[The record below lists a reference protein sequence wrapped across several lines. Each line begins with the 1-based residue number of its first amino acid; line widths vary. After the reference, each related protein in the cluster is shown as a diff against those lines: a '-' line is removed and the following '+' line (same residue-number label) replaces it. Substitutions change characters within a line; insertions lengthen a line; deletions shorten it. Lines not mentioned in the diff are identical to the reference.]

1 MSDGEFSIL
10 IVDDEPN
17 IRSGLCKGLQ
27 ALADRVD
34 VAAHGEEGLEKLT
47 RHAYDLMITDLR
59 LPGSVDGMKLLS
71 HAHEQA
77 PETVVIV
84 ITAYGSVETA
94 VEAMRRGA
102 FDFVTKP
109 VDLNMIRQ
117 QVRKAREHC
126 RLKQENRLLREQL
139 GGDNAIPDMVGNCAA
154 TRDVLRQIRQVAPTD
169 ATVLLSGESGTGKEL
184 AARAIHQLS
193 PRSNQP
199 FVAVHLGALPDSLL
213 ESELFGYERGAFT
226 GAHGQRTGRFEA
238 ANGGTLFLDEITEMS
253 PKSQVDLLRV
263 LEQREIRRLG
273 GEQSVPLDVR
283 VVSATNKD
291 LDRLVA
297 DGAFREDI
305 YYRLNVVP
313 IRIPPLRQRREDI
326 PVLVDL
332 FLTRFCQQHDRK
344 RKQLA
349 PDALEVLQSYSWPGN
364 IRQLRNLLER
374 MVVTVESDVIQTS
387 QLPYE
392 LRDVPRG
399 MIGTLAE
406 AVEQAEKQAIQRALE
421 ACQCHREHTAQTLDI
436 SLRTLHYKMS
446 RYGLH

>member
-1 MSDGEFSIL
+1 MNDGEFKIL

-27 ALADRVD
+27 GLADRVD
-34 VAAHGEEGLEKLT
+34 VASHGEDGLEKFART
-47 RHAYDLMITDLR
+47 AYDLVITDLR
-59 LPGSVDGMKLLS
+59 LPGSVDGLGLLS
-71 HAHEQA
+71 LIHDQA
-77 PETVVIV
+77 PDTVVIV
-84 ITAYGSVETA
+84 ITAFGSVETA

-117 QVRKAREHC
+117 QVRKAWEHC
-126 RLKQENRLLREQL
+126 RLKKENRLLREQL
-139 GGDNAIPDMVGNCAA
+139 EGEGEIPEMVGNCAA
-154 TRDVLRQIRQVAPTD
+154 TRDVLRQIRQVASTD

-193 PRSNQP
+193 PRKDQP
-199 FVAVHLGALPDSLL
+199 FVAVHLGALPDTLL
-213 ESELFGYERGAFT
+213 ESELFGYEKGAFT
-226 GAHGQRTGRFEA
+226 GAQGRKTGRFEA
-238 ANGGTLFLDEITEMS
+238 ANGGTVFLDEITEMS
-253 PKSQVDLLRV
+253 AKSQVDLLRV

-273 GEQSVPLDVR
+273 GEDVIPLDLR
-283 VVSATNKD
+283 VISATNKD

-313 IRIPPLRQRREDI
+313 IRIPPLRRRREDV

-332 FLTRFCQQHDRK
+332 FLTRFCRQHDRR

-349 PDALEVLQSYSWPGN
+349 PDAMEVMQAYAWPGN
-364 IRQLRNLLER
+364 IRQLRNVLER
-374 MVVTVESDVIQTS
+374 MVVTIETDVIRAD
-387 QLPYE
+387 QLPSE
-392 LRDVPRG
+392 MRATPGG
-399 MIGTLAE
+399 MTGTLADV
-406 AVEQAEKQAIQRALE
+406 VELAEKEAIRVALE
-421 ACQCHREHTAQTLDI
+421 ACQYHRERTAQTLDI